1 MSQSISPNIIDSVK
15 KGTSLD
21 HNDIYKINY
30 LIDDVVDTIIIFH
43 GPNAGSLQGD
53 ALLKKLFTDEEIER
67 INSTKINVVF
77 SKQSIHVDDTISAV
91 KIKILKELSTK
102 TSFEEIYL
110 FCEQIETLNSVSVY
124 QSLTQN
130 KRLELTD
137 IRLNQFIS
145 NIVSDIDGNAF
156 VKPPHKDVY
165 SYDDILEMKIDNKQY
180 IINKVIGQKF
190 FIVENEYPFVCNP
203 YKSESYDTF
212 FEKTIRKSLT
222 TLNSHLILN
231 SGKILNNNIYLCVAK
246 DVLTYNSNKGLSE
259 ENTVK
264 IYFPF
269 LKQINTLEK
278 LIENTDKLMEMNT
291 KYNNDKTFELFET
304 VDMFYDIYKQRKNEL
319 EYVKKGIRFIEV
331 VIKPDFDIN
340 IPLETIFKIIHATES
355 NPLIKYNPSK
365 KQDNNIYRLYADKT
379 SRDGR
384 KIPFLKKTSI
394 FSLMKTIARTKSV
407 AVYIEHKQQRHVQN
421 LICEFND
428 NGYITVTSKF
438 DAIVSEAEIDDLI
451 DATINPIIDEIKGLL
466 EQSGYKLNRFKS
478 LSESNVEI
486 KQLTYELSIELTKKF
501 EIESFKGCISSVFI
515 NESSDFKTGIH
526 LRFRRVSNFNKV
538 TSQEAFIIER
548 SRQGATGND
557 IVDALVD
564 NYKDDITREEAV
576 QMVVKI
582 ANELKVERGM
592 RKTDINIKDNPGF
605 STVILLDPQTSI
617 VTITVENINDIHYL
631 QTIPIYL
638 DSIIRMTQDI
648 NSTSYETSKI
658 HKLCSSE
665 EITDFEIDDIIS
677 PNESSA
683 SDYDSEQI
691 DDIEDVGEQPEEN
704 VFDDETRPKT
714 AFDLLFGE
722 DDDEEEDDDAKSNS
736 DLKGGQ
742 PSSDSSISS
751 ADSGS
756 SISSADI
763 KSSDD
768 LDDLDDVGSISDKN
782 MTSDEE
788 EEEQKEEEEEQEEEE
803 QKEEEEEQEEQKEEE
818 LEEQKEEELE
828 EEQKEEELE
837 EQKEEELEEELEEQK
852 EEELEEQKEEEEL
865 EEEEEEE
872 LEEEEEEEEKEEE
885 KPVVNK
891 QPVIV
896 KTKPIV
902 RQTEDQVKTLD
913 NMKLNKPYYF
923 QERIE
928 KRDPTLLILKRDT
941 KEFNTYS
948 RVCRSN
954 VRRQP
959 VILTDDELKQ
969 INKENNDFIQP
980 EDVITYGSDPKKSY
994 NYICPRYWCL
1004 KNNTVVNP
1012 KDLHEVRDSKGNKLL
1027 DKTGR
1032 PILEHPTC
1040 GRVLPQYEK
1049 KVIPGHY
1056 IYEFYEPPTGK
1067 PDYKRYPGL
1076 QTDAHPQKG
1085 MCLPCCFDKYNTPGR
1100 VSAKTKCLAGQDNK
1114 AKNDDITV
1122 APKID
1127 KDVDE
1132 LVVDLA
1138 VKEPEQAIVDKD
1150 DYVKGPDKFPLN
1162 KGRWGYLPVSI
1173 QKMLREVS
1181 ADCQVSSTNTDLKP
1195 NYPCLLRHG
1204 IEINNKQSFVACI
1217 SDALFFAKKN
1227 WDDGVLNINKMKDRI
1242 IKSLTIDN
1250 FMKYQNG
1257 NLVSDFYN
1265 SSKTYN
1271 FDDYKDKHT
1280 DTKLYSNL
1288 KFDNETDKFFFM
1300 KVVSAFNNF
1309 VAFLKDPDSIIDHTY
1324 LWDIIST
1331 PNADLFPLG
1340 VNLVIFK
1347 IPNDD
1352 ITNNVQL
1359 LCPSNH
1365 YSNEFYE
1372 TIKPTI
1378 ILIHEDEY
1386 YEPVYSYTSNT
1397 KNVAKFFSEN
1407 DQKLSKNMK
1416 TIIKDIIKP
1425 LFSAICKP
1433 LESMPNSVPN
1443 VYKAKR
1449 PLTLLKLIEKLN
1461 KSHYEVI
1468 KLAVNYNNKVIG
1480 VLAENRTKQKGFV
1493 PCFPSAINDDF
1504 KKDVD
1509 YVFMT
1514 DATLWNTYQETV
1526 DFLSTLS
1533 TKSVGKGRDKSNI
1546 PCKPAFKIIEDEV
1559 VVGILTETN
1568 QFIQLSKPIPEIMIV
1583 SDDIPSIRNS
1593 NYIINKDANPMIQ
1606 TDVAISTTNDVDK
1619 ERVDYIQKIKSE
1631 TNFYNVFRNTIRIL
1645 LNDYDNIK
1653 IRDEIEK
1660 ELSNDYTI
1668 YSNKFESIVALL
1680 KKMTHNTIQFTG
1692 DSNYYKLIDNFSTCI
1707 VSETGKCNKTNS
1719 VCAVTDGKTCS
1730 LVLPIYNAMIPDK
1743 RNDLLYYGKMSDE
1756 LIRFS
1761 RIKSFMFQPQVY
1773 LSFGNI
1779 GYNLRENEIIMVQS
1793 LLTNEYF
1800 ELLVP
1805 VQTNDYVHNN
1815 SRDEAQPQ
1823 MSQYYDNKINLEEQ
1837 LKGEQISTCE
1847 TKTKS
1852 SITSGIWKRYLPSGY
1867 KEVAYE
1873 KSRICTFQIIIDL
1886 IHKKTNETHTVN
1898 YIKSV
1903 LYNEYKKLLDDYK
1916 VKLIDI
1922 LILEG
1927 KKTLGDRVKSDS
1939 LSFASFIYSENYF
1952 LTTFDLW
1959 LLVNLYEIPTIF
1971 ISQKYILQTR
1981 HTQHSFCGYGN
1992 KKDSFVFLIVPGFR
2006 PDNIPNFKYAISDT
2020 SDVFIPLEKIK
2031 NEEGIKEINDAIDSS
2046 VTIKDYLDSFTK
2058 QSTTVYNLKNP
2069 NQRVRIES
2077 DSIPEPEKEDEDHIV
2092 ESSREIASDEILI
2105 NLKTKTKQNRKAQ
2118 KKSGVT
2124 KRNRQ
2129 TMR

>member
-1 MSQSISPNIIDSVK
+1 MSLS
-15 KGTSLD
+15 SLD
-21 HNDIYKINY
+21 HYKINY
-30 LIDDVVDTIIIFH
+30 LIDGIVDTIIVFH
-43 GPNAGSLQGD
+43 GADKGDSASLME
-53 ALLKKLFTDEEIER
+53 KLFTKDEIQH
-67 INSTKINVVF
+67 INEKNINVVF
-77 SKQSIHVDDTISAV
+77 SKQSIHLDDTISAV
-91 KIKILKELSTK
+91 KLKILKELKTK
-102 TSFEEIYL
+102 TAFEELYL

-130 KRLELTD
+130 KRIELTD
-137 IRLNQFIS
+137 VRLNQFLS
-145 NIVSDIDGNAF
+145 NIISDVDGNEF
-156 VKPPHKDVY
+156 VKPPVKDVY

-180 IINKVIGQKF
+180 VINKVIGQKF

-203 YKSESYDTF
+203 YKLESYDAL
-212 FEKTIRKSLT
+212 FEKTARRSLT
-222 TLNSHLILN
+222 TLNSHLLMN

-246 DVLTYNSNKGLSE
+246 DVLTYNSNKDGLSDE
-259 ENTVK
+259 TTVK

-278 LIENTDKLMEMNT
+278 LAENTDKLIESNE
-291 KYNNDKTFELFET
+291 KYYNDKTFELFET
-304 VDMFYDIYKQRKNEL
+304 VNMFYDMHKERKTEL
-319 EYVKKGIRFIEV
+319 DYIKRGIRYIEV

-340 IPLETIFKIIHATES
+340 IPLETIFKLIHATES

-379 SRDGR
+379 SNDGR

-394 FSLMKTIARTKSV
+394 FNLMKTIARTKSV
-407 AVYIEHKQQRHVQN
+407 AVYIEHKQKN
-421 LICEFND
+421 LTCEFND
-428 NGYITVTSKF
+428 NGYITVAAKF
-438 DAIVSEAEIDDLI
+438 DSIVTEADIEVLI
-451 DATINPIIDEIKGLL
+451 DATINPIIDEITGLL
-466 EQSGYKLNRFKS
+466 EQSGYKLNRFKR
-478 LSESNVEI
+478 LSDANVEI
-486 KQLTYELSIELTKKF
+486 KQLTYELTIELAKKF
-501 EIESFKGCISSVFI
+501 DIESFKGCISSVFI

-526 LRFRRVSNFNKV
+526 LRFKRVSNFNKV

-576 QMVVKI
+576 QLVVKI

-592 RKTDINIKDNPGF
+592 RKTDIKIKDNPGF

-617 VTITVENINDIHYL
+617 MTITVENINDIHYL
-631 QTIPIYL
+631 ATIPVYL

-648 NSTSYETSKI
+648 GSTSYDTAKI
-658 HKLCSSE
+658 YKLCSLE
-665 EITDFEIDDIIS
+665 DTPDFEIDDIIS

-683 SDYDSEQI
+683 SDYESEQV
-691 DDIEDVGEQPEEN
+691 EEPEENEPEEN
-704 VFDDETRPKT
+704 VFDEETQHKT
-714 AFDLLFGE
+714 AFDLLFG
-722 DDDEEEDDDAKSNS
+722 DDDEEDDEEETT
-736 DLKGGQ
+736 LKGGQ
-742 PSSDSSISS
+742 SSSGSSILSADSISS
-751 ADSGS
+751 ADSEPF
-756 SISSADI
+756 
-763 KSSDD
+763 KSKSEQ
-768 LDDLDDVGSISDKN
+768 K
-782 MTSDEE
+782 EE
-788 EEEQKEEEEEQEEEE
+788 TESEKEESESESEEQKEESESESE
-803 QKEEEEEQEEQKEEE
+803 QKEELQKEEP
-818 LEEQKEEELE
+818 KIAPR
-828 EEQKEEELE
+828 
-837 EQKEEELEEELEEQK
+837 
-852 EEELEEQKEEEEL
+852 
-865 EEEEEEE
+865 
-872 LEEEEEEEEKEEE
+872 E
-885 KPVVNK
+885 KPA
-891 QPVIV
+891 PV
-896 KTKPIV
+896 KTKA
-902 RQTEDQVKTLD
+902 EDQIKTLD

-928 KRDPTLLILKRDT
+928 QRDPTLLVLKRDT

-959 VILTDDELKQ
+959 VILTSDELKQ
-969 INKENNDFIQP
+969 INKENDGFIKP
-980 EDVITYGSDPKKSY
+980 EDVITYGSDPNKSF

-1012 KDLHEVRDSKGNKLL
+1012 KDLKEALDAKGNKVL

-1056 IYEFYEPPTGK
+1056 IYEFYEPPAGK
-1067 PDYKRYPGL
+1067 SDYKRYPGL

-1100 VSAKTKCLAGQDNK
+1100 ISANAKCLADQTN
-1114 AKNDDITV
+1114 AKTTV
-1122 APKID
+1122 AVEID
-1127 KDVDE
+1127 Q
-1132 LVVDLA
+1132 
-1138 VKEPEQAIVDKD
+1138 EPEPVVDKD
-1150 DYVKGPDKFPLN
+1150 DYIKGPDKFPLN
-1162 KGRWGYLPVSI
+1162 KGRWGHLPVSI
-1173 QKMLREVS
+1173 QKMLREAS

-1204 IEINNKQSFVACI
+1204 IEINKKQSFVACI

-1227 WDDGVLNINKMKDRI
+1227 WEDGVLSISKMKDRI

-1250 FMKYQNG
+1250 FVKYQNG
-1257 NLVSDFYN
+1257 NLVADFYN
-1265 SSKTYN
+1265 STKTYE
-1271 FDDYKDKHT
+1271 FSDYKDKHKE
-1280 DTKLYSNL
+1280 TKLFSRLN
-1288 KFDNETDKFFFM
+1288 FDNATDQFFFV
-1300 KVVSAFNNF
+1300 KVVSAFDNF

-1324 LWDIIST
+1324 LWDIVST

-1378 ILIHEDEY
+1378 ILILEDEY

-1416 TIIKDIIKP
+1416 TIIKEIIKP

-1433 LESMPNSVPN
+1433 LDSI

-1461 KSHYEVI
+1461 KSRYEVS
-1468 KLAVNYNNKVIG
+1468 KLVVNYNNKVIG
-1480 VLAENRTKQKGFV
+1480 VLSESPTKQRGFV

-1504 KKDVD
+1504 KKDVE

-1514 DATLWNTYQETV
+1514 DAALWNSYQDTV
-1526 DFLSTLS
+1526 DFLSLLS
-1533 TKSVGKGRDKSNI
+1533 KKSIGKGQDKSNI

-1568 QFIQLSKPIPEIMIV
+1568 QFVQLSKPIPEIMIV
-1583 SDDIPSIRNS
+1583 SDDLPSIRNS

-1606 TDVAISTTNDVDK
+1606 TDVAISTANDVDK

-1653 IRDEIEK
+1653 LRDEIEK
-1660 ELSNDYTI
+1660 ELANDYI
-1668 YSNKFESIVALL
+1668 LYQNKFENVVTLL
-1680 KKMTHNTIQFTG
+1680 KKLAMNKIQFKG
-1692 DSNYYKLIDNFSTCI
+1692 DTNYYKLIDNFSTCM
-1707 VSETGKCNKTNS
+1707 TDKCNTKNS

-1730 LVLPIYNAMIPDK
+1730 LILPIYNAMIPSK
-1743 RNDLLYYGKMSDE
+1743 RNDGLYYGKMADE
-1756 LIRFS
+1756 LIRYS

-1779 GYNLRENEIIMVQS
+1779 GYNLRDNEIIMVQS
-1793 LLTNEYF
+1793 LLTAEYF
-1800 ELLVP
+1800 EMLVP
-1805 VQTNDYVHNN
+1805 VQSNKYVHNN

-1823 MSQYYDNKINLEEQ
+1823 MSQPYDNKINLEEQ

-1847 TKTKS
+1847 TKTKAY
-1852 SITSGIWKRYLPSGY
+1852 ITSGIWKRYMPSGY
-1867 KEVAYE
+1867 KEVSYM
-1873 KSRICTFQIIIDL
+1873 KSKICTFQIIIDL
-1886 IHKKTNETHTVN
+1886 IQKKTNELYTVN

-1927 KKTLGDRVKSDS
+1927 KKTLGDRVKSDA

-1952 LTTFDLW
+1952 LTTLDLW
-1959 LLVNLYEIPTIF
+1959 LLVNLYEIPTLF
-1971 ISQKYILQTR
+1971 ISQKYLLQTR

-1992 KKDSFVFLIVPGFR
+1992 KNDSFVFLIVPGFR
-2006 PDNIPNFKYAISDT
+2006 PDNIPNFKYVVTDT
-2020 SDVFIPLEKIK
+2020 SDVFIPLDKIK
-2031 NEEGIKEINDAIDSS
+2031 NEEGTKEINRAIESI
-2046 VTIKDYLDSFTK
+2046 VTVKEYLDTFVK
-2058 QSTTVYNLKNP
+2058 QTTTVYALKNP
-2069 NQRVRIES
+2069 NKRIRIES
-2077 DSIPEPEKEDEDHIV
+2077 DSVVEEDAIV
-2092 ESSREIASDEILI
+2092 EASREMNTSDEPLI
-2105 NLKTKTKQNRKAQ
+2105 NLKTKTRQNRKG
-2118 KKSGVT
+2118 KKGGKT
-2124 KRNRQ
+2124 KRNRKNI
-2129 TMR
+2129 R